1 MFPNFVTSISTF
13 LSFLLLFFFKHN
25 GCEIYYWTLFSSVW
39 KSIVEVFRNAG
50 LITCPGEYNWGYCDL
65 IATRNE
71 LFLRDHV
78 FKFIYIWIG
87 EAPLH
92 WAVDIL
98 ETWEREL
105 DSTLNL
111 NHMSFLQLG
120 ADGHGDLDNVKPRP
134 CALGLPKSIMYLW
147 LDPKF
152 GTALWSETWITAKK
166 LFSRSHRTTRQQ
178 PAHTTKEA
186 AVCNQSTPVPCGEGN
201 VISLTS
207 YKHSF
212 IFILRYFIH
221 FEFTFV
227 LGDYIRV
234 WFHSSKYRYTVFFV
248 PFLRT
253 PFFLKCLFLSCL
265 SKVMYTTLQGY
276 VSGSFIL

>member
-1 MFPNFVTSISTF
+1 MEEHCGSFQECRTHH
-13 LSFLLLFFFKHN
+13 LSRGIQLRILWPHSHQERAVSKRSCLQ
-25 GCEIYYWTLFSSVW
+25 IYLH
-39 KSIVEVFRNAG
+39 
-50 LITCPGEYNWGYCDL
+50 LNW
-65 IATRNE
+65 
-71 LFLRDHV
+71 
-78 FKFIYIWIG
+78 WS
-87 EAPLH
+87 PLH

-147 LDPKF
+147 LDTKF